1 MRRGDTR
8 HGICTGIAGE
18 IQGQVAVSRASRSR
32 EGARDTKRRS
42 FFGRASPQK
51 RKPVRYSGGM
61 RARTSRR
68 SNAARA
74 VFAVGVRG
82 YRRDRRAGCDS
93 SRRCVRA
100 NDRGRPTRAAD
111 VRAHRFGQTRTLGN
125 RNRSRE
131 EDETQTNSRVPKRGR
146 RLTARGASTHT
157 RPARTPRTE

>member
-18 IQGQVAVSRASRSR
+18 IQGQVAVSGASRSR

-42 FFGRASPQK
+42 FFGRAAPQK

-61 RARTSRR
+61 RARTSR
-68 SNAARA
+68 RA

-131 EDETQTNSRVPKRGR
+131 ADETQTNSRVPKRGR